1 MHLSIENQRLSL
13 ITIYGPNDDTPLFYE
28 ELSVVV
34 NDLGN
39 KDNIIVGD
47 YNLIMNPEMDY
58 YNYLHLNN
66 PKARDKVF
74 EMMAQFNLTDIFREA
89 HPDKKRYMAQNNPL

>member
-1 MHLSIENQRLSL
+1 
-13 ITIYGPNDDTPLFYE
+13 
-28 ELSVVV
+28 
-34 NDLGN
+34 
-39 KDNIIVGD
+39 
-47 YNLIMNPEMDY
+47 MNPEMDY